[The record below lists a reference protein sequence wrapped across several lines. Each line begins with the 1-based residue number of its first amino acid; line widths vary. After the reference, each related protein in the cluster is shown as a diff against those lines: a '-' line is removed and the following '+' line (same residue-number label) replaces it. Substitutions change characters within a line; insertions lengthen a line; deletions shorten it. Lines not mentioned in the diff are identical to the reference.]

1 MTINMMLVQRFADM
15 KRFGNSKMADGS
27 IGVEFFHPYTRSV
40 WEFRVDGVVVDRRYS
55 PKTAAAFFVELK
67 NEEERTRQAELVK
80 TRVFNA
86 DRLPRVVCPHCHQ
99 ESETRL
105 YLGVCEECNAH
116 FNQRD
121 LGSKY

>member
-1 MTINMMLVQRFADM
+1 MTQEEIEKSDQEMARKMLGLPKQLTHRTGNTYFTKMGELIIADLITDEHG
-15 KRFGNSKMADGS
+15 RWIGAIFQNELRVEDQEQIADTLVNLYNS
-27 IGVEFFHPYTRSV
+27 
-40 WEFRVDGVVVDRRYS
+40 
-55 PKTAAAFFVELK
+55 
-67 NEEERTRQAELVK
+67 
-80 TRVFNA
+80 
-86 DRLPRVVCPHCHQ
+86 RLPRVVCPHCHQ